1 MKAPSHLEHISECR
15 FKRRMMERCPAMAS
29 FPQRGTGGPRWGR
42 TQAMDPSVKRV
53 SGFVQVSRWAGKV

>member
-1 MKAPSHLEHISECR
+1 
-15 FKRRMMERCPAMAS
+15 MAS